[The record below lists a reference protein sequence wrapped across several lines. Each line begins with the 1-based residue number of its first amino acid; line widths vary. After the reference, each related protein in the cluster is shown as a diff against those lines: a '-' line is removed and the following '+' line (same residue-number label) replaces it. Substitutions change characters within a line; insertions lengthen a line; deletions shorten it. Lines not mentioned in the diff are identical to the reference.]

1 MNTFQYQIGKEEGY
15 VSNVLKPSTKYG
27 LLSFEI
33 DNQQSVVVKSKQLFC
48 LMLDVSGS
56 MSDIVS
62 DNRTKMDLLK
72 LTITNML
79 YHFAEKCENI
89 YIQINTFDSE
99 IYNVC
104 EPTLVNSESIDGLV
118 EKIKKIRPQN
128 STNIGLAIKTLNENM
143 KDPKQKWNLEIE
155 EKNCIGILLTDGEP
169 TDGFTKVEKLVS
181 MVTLEQSQH
190 FIALGNRHNADLMQ
204 KMGNKNRFTNH
215 WFINELEMTGSV
227 YGEII
232 FNELNRRYEDCV
244 IEVQNGMIYDYYNG
258 CFVEKLEIGNLYN
271 ESKKNYHLQIIDSEN
286 LNITFRGKHLYDG
299 HDATVIAY
307 PSTTTL
313 MTAKQYFRLGVQ
325 NLMYLVRNEPAQ
337 LSIFNGRHY
346 LNNDF
351 RVADD
356 FNLLK
361 TKIITLNS
369 SIKTFMEENE
379 LLDDEFMKELLKDLN
394 VMKNVQGNA
403 NQYMYLTARE
413 NAQGRETSYNMNSQ
427 FDEDAETIVNG
438 SSPPSL
444 ERTSAGVYATPG
456 RLNMMREVS
465 DTSRTQNIY

>member
-1 MNTFQYQIGKEEGY
+1 MNSFQYQIGKEEGY
-15 VSNVLKPSTKYG
+15 VSNVLKSSTKYG
-27 LLSFEI
+27 LLSFKI
-33 DNQQSVVVKSKQLFC
+33 DNKQSTIAKKLLFC
-48 LMLDVSGS
+48 LMMDVSGS

-62 DNRTKMDLLK
+62 DKRTKMDLLK

-143 KDPKQKWNLEIE
+143 KKPNQKWNLEIE

-169 TDGFTKVEKLVS
+169 TDGITNVEKLVD
-181 MVTLEQSQH
+181 MVTSEQSQH
-190 FIALGNRHNADLMQ
+190 FIALGDRHNADLMQ
-204 KMGNKNRFTNH
+204 KIGNKNRFTSH

-271 ESKKNYHLQIIDSEN
+271 ESNKNYHLQITDSEN

-313 MTAKQYFRLGVQ
+313 MAAKQYFRLGVQ
-325 NLMYLVRNEPAQ
+325 YLMYLVRNEPPQ
-337 LSIFNGRHY
+337 PYIFDRMNRFRGNEV
-346 LNNDF
+346 LN
-351 RVADD
+351 V
-356 FNLLK
+356 LK
-361 TKIITLNS
+361 TKIITLKS
-369 SIKTFMEENE
+369 SITTFMEENE

-394 VMKNVQGNA
+394 VMKNVQGNT

-427 FDEDAETIVNG
+427 FDESETIVNND
-438 SSPPSL
+438 SSPPVL
-444 ERTSAGVYATPG
+444 ERASAGVYATPG

-465 DTSRTQNIY
+465 DSSRTPNII

>member
-1 MNTFQYQIGKEEGY
+1 MNTFQYQIGKDEGY
-15 VSNVLKPSTKYG
+15 VSNILKSSTKYG
-27 LLSFEI
+27 LLSFKI
-33 DNQQSVVVKSKQLFC
+33 DNKQSTIAKKLLFC
-48 LMLDVSGS
+48 LMMDVSGS

-89 YIQINTFDSE
+89 YIQISTFDSE
-99 IYNVC
+99 IYNIC
-104 EPTLVNSESIDGLV
+104 DPILVNSESIDGLV
-118 EKIKKIRPQN
+118 EKIKKIRPLN

-143 KDPKQKWNLEIE
+143 KLPKQWNIEIE

-169 TDGFTKVEKLVS
+169 TYGITNVEKLVD
-181 MVTLEQSQH
+181 MVTSEQSQH
-190 FIALGNRHNADLMQ
+190 FIALGDRHNADLMQ
-204 KMGNKNRFTNH
+204 KMGNKNRFTSH

-258 CFVEKLEIGNLYN
+258 YFVEKLEIGNLYN
-271 ESKKNYHLQIIDSEN
+271 ESNKNYHLQISDSEN
-286 LNITFRGKHLYDG
+286 LNITFRGKHLYD
-299 HDATVIAY
+299 DELITISADVCD
-307 PSTTTL
+307 TTL
-313 MTAKQYFRLGVQ
+313 MAAKQYFRLGVQ
-325 NLMYLVRNEPAQ
+325 YLMYLVRNEPPQ
-337 LSIFNGRHY
+337 PYIFDRMNRFRGNED
-346 LNNDF
+346 LNS
-351 RVADD
+351 
-356 FNLLK
+356 LK
-361 TKIITLNS
+361 TKIITLK
-369 SIKTFMEENE
+369 IAITCFMEENE

-394 VMKNVQGNA
+394 VMKNVHGNT

-427 FDEDAETIVNG
+427 FDESETIVNND
-438 SSPPSL
+438 SSPPVL
-444 ERTSAGVYATPG
+444 ERASAGVYATPG

-465 DTSRTQNIY
+465 DSSRTPNII